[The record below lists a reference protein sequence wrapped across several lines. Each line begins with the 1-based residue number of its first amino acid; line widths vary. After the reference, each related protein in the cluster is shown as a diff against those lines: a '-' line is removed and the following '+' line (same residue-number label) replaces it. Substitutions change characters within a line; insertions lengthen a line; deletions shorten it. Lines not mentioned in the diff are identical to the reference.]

1 MVDGM
6 NRGVEAIERIVRRLL
21 GYYSA
26 GPVDYLAL
34 YPGRVVSQ
42 SGSKVDVQLDT
53 DRIPSPSNV
62 PLRLGV
68 PGATANLN
76 VAGGVRV
83 LVGWDGGDPQKP
95 YAHLFDQSA
104 ATLEL
109 NLAATTKIV
118 INSIDVA
125 CGPVGTLPVLVQT
138 LAFDSMGVPVS
149 QAGCTNALKA
159 G

>member
-1 MVDGM
+1 M
-6 NRGVEAIERIVRRLL
+6 NRGTEALERIIRRVL
-21 GYYSA
+21 GYASA

-42 SGSKVDVQLDT
+42 AGSKVDVQLDT

-62 PLRLGV
+62 PLRLGI
-68 PGATANLN
+68 PGATVDLN
-76 VAGGVRV
+76 VGGGVRV

-104 ATLEL
+104 ATLQL
-109 NLAATTKIV
+109 NLAASTKIV

-125 CGPVGTLPVLVQT
+125 CGPVGSVPVLVQGSI
-138 LAFDSMGVPVS
+138 DSMGVAVT
-149 QAGCTNALKA
+149 QLAGCTNALKA